1 MHSLELVIRSKRVD
15 INFHT
20 KKKLS
25 KRIMAKKMRDTK
37 VMRSLKVKIMVFIKR
52 VARDMSKG
60 QVTSIRGAEIT
71 LIRGVRIA
79 LIEGEEVN
87 RGVVREIRDL
97 DRGGWRGLEV
107 GLRTGQVH
115 DLEVDPLVKR
125 VPGSIVA
132 AEVDL

>member
-71 LIRGVRIA
+71 LIRGAGIT
-79 LIEGEEVN
+79 LIKKDTADK
-87 RGVVREIRDL
+87 GVVPESQGPGK
-97 DRGGWRGLEV
+97 GGPVGLGV
-107 GLRTGQVH
+107 GLRAG
-115 DLEVDPLVKR
+115 
-125 VPGSIVA
+125 
-132 AEVDL
+132 